1 MKIRSLVV
9 LLVAF
14 FAGFGTMIG
23 QVGKTDI
30 KVTGTVVSALN
41 GNALAGARL
50 TLEGAKPVMTEEK
63 GLFTLIVTE
72 NKSGNAARILQ
83 VSAPGFATRKLY
95 ISGSKNLTIRMYEEG
110 YKGVET
116 MVMTPFG
123 EQSTL
128 TSTFAINSASP
139 DLSSNVASTPD
150 GLLQGT
156 VAGLNAVSRSGQVAS
171 GVNMFLQ
178 GFNSLVATSQP
189 MIVVDGVPFDNYGYR
204 SLISNYQTNPL
215 SSIDVKDIEN
225 ITVLKDGSGLYG
237 GKSSNGV
244 ILINS
249 LKATDAATRIY
260 ASVNTGMSFKPMELP
275 LLDANRYKSYMSDLL
290 LTSGKTASEIQAL
303 PYFNQDK
310 PVADKYGRY
319 SGNADFYRY
328 ANNTDWQSMAYEMAT
343 NQDYYINIKG
353 GDQTA
358 LYAVSMGYL
367 VQEGILSNTNYTR
380 FNTRFN
386 SDINISRKFQ
396 AHTNMS
402 FSYGTRYMQN
412 EGVGTTSN
420 LLYNSLVKAPITA
433 ARTYDLEGQ
442 ASPNLEAADV
452 FGVSN
457 VYALANNLVLRNLN
471 YRFNGSLGFDYDF
484 NRNLKLTGL
493 FGLNFNKDRERVF
506 LPSEGVA
513 HDTLVNAVVSN
524 ESKHRVERWF
534 VLYSDAHLSYT
545 KNYGSASRVTAHAGL
560 RYQNSQTENDFALA
574 YNSASD
580 NFKSIGY
587 GDANLRK
594 IGGSLGEQNWM
605 SAYGNAD
612 YVLDNK
618 YFASVILSADLSSR
632 YSGVKVFPTV
642 AGGWLASS
650 EDFLKEVDFLSFL
663 KVRASYGKTGN
674 DDIGNYS
681 QKKYYT
687 SQGLLGYS
695 GLVLGN
701 IPNSELRPEITTK
714 LNLGFDAAFLDDRM
728 HLSLDLY
735 SHSIEDMITYSA
747 APAFSGFTSY
757 LSNGGSMTNKGIDL
771 TVYGRVISGEI
782 NWDLGLNVS
791 KYKNNVTRLDCG
803 TLETVINGATVQT
816 KVGQPI
822 GVFYGYKT
830 NGVYATQAEAEADG
844 LYIMKGAIQKPF
856 TGGDIRFVNQNAG
869 SEINAADRV
878 VIGDPNPDVYGAIL
892 STVTFND
899 FTLDAKIGY
908 SIGGD
913 VYNYTRD
920 VLESMSGYANQTMA
934 VMNRW
939 RADGQVTSMPKATW
953 GDPMGNSRF
962 SDRWIEDGSY
972 MRLKTMTL
980 NYKVPMKSAFIQS
993 INVFLTGEN
1002 LLTFTKYKGLDP
1014 EFSQSENPL
1023 YYGVDAAICPQP
1035 TAVFL
1040 GVKIGL

>member
-1 MKIRSLVV
+1 MKIKSLVV
-9 LLVAF
+9 LFATFLV
-14 FAGFGTMIG
+14 GTSTMIG
-23 QVGKTDI
+23 QVGNSEF
-30 KVTGTVVSALN
+30 KVSGTVVSALN
-41 GNALAGARL
+41 GEALAGARL
-50 TLEGAKPVMTEEK
+50 TLDGAKPVMTEDR
-63 GLFTLIVTE
+63 GLFTLVVNDKNIGT
-72 NKSGNAARILQ
+72 SARILQ
-83 VSAPGFATRKLY
+83 VSAPGYATRKLF
-95 ISGSKNLTIRMYEEG
+95 ITGSKVLTIRMYEEG

-123 EQSTL
+123 MESTL
-128 TSTFAINSASP
+128 NSTYAVNSASP
-139 DLSSNVASTPD
+139 DLSSSVASTPD
-150 GLLQGT
+150 NLFQGT
-156 VAGLNAVSRSGQVAS
+156 VPGLNAVTRSGQVAS

-189 MIVVDGVPFDNYGYR
+189 MIVVDGMPFDNYGYR

-215 SSIDVKDIEN
+215 AAIDVKDIET

-237 GKSSNGV
+237 GKAANGV

-249 LKATDAATRIY
+249 LKATDAATKIY
-260 ASVNTGMSFKPMELP
+260 TSINTGMSFKPLSLP
-275 LLDANRYKSYMSDLL
+275 LLDAAKYKSYLGDLL
-290 LTSGKTASEIQAL
+290 LTSGKTSSEIQAL

-319 SGNADFYRY
+319 SGNADYYRY

-386 SDINISRKFQ
+386 SDINISKKFQ

-402 FSYGTRYMQN
+402 FSYGTRYLQN
-412 EGVGTTSN
+412 EGAGTTSN
-420 LLYNSLVKAPITA
+420 LLYNSLVKSPIMASNTF
-433 ARTYDLEGQ
+433 DMEGNV
-442 ASPNLEAADV
+442 SPNLEAPDV

-457 VYALANNLVLRNLN
+457 VKALADNLVLRNLN
-471 YRFNGSLGFDYDF
+471 YRFTGSLGFDYDF
-484 NRNLKLTGL
+484 NRNLKLVGL

-513 HDTLVNAVVSN
+513 HDTLINAVVTN

-534 VLYSDAHLSYT
+534 VMYGDAHLSFD
-545 KNYGSASRVTAHAGL
+545 KNLGGQSRVSANAGL

-587 GDANLRK
+587 GDANLRR

-605 SAYGNAD
+605 SFYGNAD
-612 YVLDNK
+612 YVFANK
-618 YFASVILSADLSSR
+618 YIASAILSADLSSR
-632 YSGVKVFPTV
+632 YDGMKVFPTISG
-642 AGGWLASS
+642 AWLVSS
-650 EDFLKEVDFLSFL
+650 EDFMSDVTNVNFL
-663 KVRASYGKTGN
+663 KVRASFGKTGN

-687 SQGLLGYS
+687 SNGLLGYS
-695 GLVLGN
+695 GLILGN

-714 LNLGFDAAFLDDRM
+714 MNLGVDAAFLDDRM
-728 HLSLDLY
+728 HLSLDVY

-757 LSNGGSMTNKGIDL
+757 LSNGGAMTNKGIDL
-771 TVYGRVISGEI
+771 SVYGRVLSGEV
-782 NWDLGLNVS
+782 NWDLGLNIS

-803 TLETVINGATVQT
+803 TLETDINGATVQT

-830 NGVYATQAEAEADG
+830 NGVYKTQAEAESEG

-856 TGGDIRFVNQNAG
+856 SGGDVRFVNQNAG
-869 SEINAADRV
+869 KEINADDRV

-892 STVTFND
+892 STATYKN
-899 FTLDAKIGY
+899 FTLDAKINY
-908 SIGGD
+908 SLGGD
-913 VYNYTRD
+913 LYNYTRD
-920 VLESMSGYANQTMA
+920 VLESMSGFQNQTLA
-934 VMNRW
+934 VLNRW

-972 MRLKTMTL
+972 LRLKSMTV
-980 NYKVPMKSAFIQS
+980 NYKVPMKSKFIES
-993 INVFLTGEN
+993 LNVFLTGEN

-1035 TAVFL
+1035 VAVFL

>member
-1 MKIRSLVV
+1 MKIKSLVV
-9 LLVAF
+9 LFVAF
-14 FAGFGTMIG
+14 FVGTSTMIG
-23 QVGKTDI
+23 QVGTSDI
-30 KVTGTVVSALN
+30 KVSGTVVSVLT
-41 GNALAGARL
+41 GNPLAGARL

-72 NKSGNAARILQ
+72 KKISQGARILQ
-83 VSAPGFATRKLY
+83 VSAPGYATRKLY
-95 ISGSKNLTIRMYEEG
+95 ITGSKNLIIRMYEDG
-110 YKGVET
+110 YKGVEE
-116 MVMTPFG
+116 MIMTPFG
-123 EQSTL
+123 MESTL
-128 TSTFAINSASP
+128 NSAFAINSASP
-139 DLSSNVASTPD
+139 DLGSATATTPD
-150 GLLQGT
+150 VLLQGT

-171 GVNMFLQ
+171 GANMFLQ
-178 GFNSLVATSQP
+178 GFNSLIATSQP
-189 MIVVDGVPFDNYGYR
+189 MIVVDGVPFDNYGFK

-215 SSIDVKDIEN
+215 SAIDVKDIET

-237 GKSSNGV
+237 GKASNGV

-249 LKATDAATRIY
+249 LKATDAATKIY

-275 LLDANRYKSYMSDLL
+275 LLDATRYKSYLSDLL
-290 LTSGKTASEIQAL
+290 MTSGKTASQIQEL

-319 SGNADFYRY
+319 SGNADYYRY
-328 ANNTDWQSMAYEMAT
+328 ANNTDWQASTYEMAK

-353 GDQTA
+353 GDETA

-367 VQEGILSNTNYTR
+367 SQEGILSNTSYTR

-386 SDINISRKFQ
+386 SDINISKKLQ
-396 AHTNMS
+396 AHTNMA

-412 EGVGTTSN
+412 EGPGTTSN
-420 LLYNSLVKAPITA
+420 LLYNSFVKAPFTSA
-433 ARTYDLEGQ
+433 NTFNMEGL
-442 ASPNLEAADV
+442 ASPNLESADV

-457 VYALANNLVLRNLN
+457 VKAIANNMVLRNLN
-471 YRFNGSLGFDYDF
+471 YRFTGSLGFDYDF
-484 NRNLKLTGL
+484 SRNLKLSGL

-506 LPSEGVA
+506 LPAAGMA
-513 HDTLVNAVVSN
+513 HDTLVNAVVTN

-534 VLYSDAHLSYT
+534 VLYTDAHLSYT
-545 KNYGSASRVTAHAGL
+545 KSFNAESKLTAHAGM

-594 IGGSLGEQNWM
+594 IGGSLGEQKWM
-605 SAYGNAD
+605 SFYGNAD
-612 YVLDNK
+612 MVFANK
-618 YFASVILSADLSSR
+618 YIASVILSADLSSR
-632 YSGVKVFPTV
+632 YTGAMVFPTISG
-642 AGGWLASS
+642 AWLLSS
-650 EDFLKEVDFLSFL
+650 EDFMRDVSAVTFL
-663 KVRASYGKTGN
+663 KVRASLGKTGN
-674 DDIGNYS
+674 DDIGNYQ

-687 SQGLLGYS
+687 SQGLLGYY

-701 IPNSELRPEITTK
+701 IPNSKLRPEVTTK
-714 LNLGFDAAFLDDRM
+714 MNLGVDAAFMDDRM
-728 HLSLDLY
+728 HMSLDIY
-735 SHSIEDMITYSA
+735 SHSIQDMITYST

-771 TVYGRVISGEI
+771 SVYGRVISGEI
-782 NWDLGLNVS
+782 NWDLGLNIS
-791 KYKNNVTRLDCG
+791 KYKNNVTRLDAG
-803 TLETVINGATVQT
+803 TMETVMNGATVQT

-830 NGVYATQAEAEADG
+830 NGIYATQAEATTEG
-844 LYIMKGAIQKPF
+844 LYIMNGAIQKPF
-856 TGGDIRFVNQNAG
+856 SGGDVRFVNQNAG
-869 SEINAADRV
+869 GEINAADRV
-878 VIGDPNPDVYGAIL
+878 IIGDPNPDVYGAIL
-892 STVTFND
+892 STVTFNN
-899 FTLDAKIGY
+899 FTLDMKMTYAL
-908 SIGGD
+908 GGD
-913 VYNYTRD
+913 IYNYTRD
-920 VLESMSGYANQTMA
+920 VLESMSGYQNQTLS
-934 VMNRW
+934 VLNRW
-939 RADGQVTSMPKATW
+939 RADGQVTSVPKATW

-980 NYKVPMKSAFIQS
+980 NYKVPMKSKFIES
-993 INVFLTGEN
+993 INVFVTGEN

-1035 TAVFL
+1035 KAVFL

>member
-1 MKIRSLVV
+1 MKIRSLIV
-9 LLVAF
+9 LFVTIF
-14 FAGFGTMIG
+14 VGTSTMIG
-23 QVGKTDI
+23 QVGSSDI
-30 KVTGTVVSALN
+30 KVSGTVVSALT
-41 GNALAGARL
+41 GNVLAGARL
-50 TLEGAKPVMTEEK
+50 TLEGAKPVMTEDK
-63 GLFTLIVTE
+63 GAFTLIVTE
-72 NKSGNAARILQ
+72 RKENGAARILQ
-83 VSAPGFATRKLY
+83 VSAPGYATRKLY
-95 ISGSKNLTIRMYEEG
+95 ITGSKNLIVKMYEEG

-123 EQSTL
+123 LESTL
-128 TSTFAINSASP
+128 NSTYAVNSASP
-139 DLSSNVASTPD
+139 GVSSSIAATPD

-189 MIVVDGVPFDNYGYR
+189 MIVVDGVPFDNYGFK
-204 SLISNYQTNPL
+204 SLISGYQSNPL

-237 GKSSNGV
+237 GKASNGV

-249 LKATDAATRIY
+249 LKATDAATKIY
-260 ASVNTGMSFKPMELP
+260 ATVNTGMSFTPLDLP
-275 LLDANRYKSYMSDLL
+275 LLNATQYKSYLSDLL

-319 SGNADFYRY
+319 SGNSDFYRY
-328 ANNTDWQSMAYEMAT
+328 ANNTNWQSMAYEMAR

-367 VQEGILSNTNYTR
+367 VQDGILSNTNYTR

-386 SDINISRKFQ
+386 SDINISKKFQ

-412 EGVGTTSN
+412 EGAGSTSN
-420 LLYNSLVKAPITA
+420 LLYNSLVKAPITGVS
-433 ARTYDLEGQ
+433 TFNLEGLP
-442 ASPNLEAADV
+442 SPNLEAADV

-457 VYALANNLVLRNLN
+457 VKALADNLVLRNLN

-513 HDTLVNAVVSN
+513 HDTLANAVVTN

-545 KNYGSASRVTAHAGL
+545 KKFNAESSLTAHAGM
-560 RYQNSQTENDFALA
+560 RYQNSKTENDFALA

-605 SAYGNAD
+605 SFYGNAD
-612 YVLDNK
+612 YVFANK
-618 YFASVILSADLSSR
+618 YIASAILTADLSSR
-632 YSGVKVFPTV
+632 YTGVKVFPTIS
-642 AGGWLASS
+642 AAWLVSS
-650 EDFLKEVDFLSFL
+650 EDFMSDVNAVNFL
-663 KVRASYGKTGN
+663 KVRASIGKTGN
-674 DDIGNYS
+674 DDIGNYQ

-687 SQGLLGYS
+687 SEGFLGYN

-701 IPNSELRPEITTK
+701 IPNSKLRPEITTK
-714 LNLGFDAAFLDDRM
+714 INLGVDAAFMDDRM
-728 HLSLDLY
+728 HLSLDVY
-735 SHSIEDMITYSA
+735 SHNIEDMITYSA

-771 TVYGRVISGEI
+771 SVYGRVISGEI
-782 NWDLGLNVS
+782 NWDLGLNIS

-830 NGVYATQAEAEADG
+830 NGIYATQAEAEAAG
-844 LYIMKGAIQKPF
+844 LYIMNGAIQKPF
-856 TGGDIRFVNQNAG
+856 TGGDVRFVNQDA
-869 SEINAADRV
+869 SKEINSADRV

-892 STVTFND
+892 STVTFNN

-913 VYNYTRD
+913 LYNYTRAA
-920 VLESMSGYANQTMA
+920 LESMSGYENQTLS
-934 VMNRW
+934 VLNRW
-939 RADGQVTSMPKATW
+939 RADGQVTSVPKATW

-972 MRLKTMTL
+972 MRLKTITL
-980 NYKVPMKSAFIQS
+980 NYKVPMQSKFIES
-993 INVFLTGEN
+993 INVFMTGEN
-1002 LLTFTKYKGLDP
+1002 LLTLTKYKGLDP

-1035 TAVFL
+1035 VAVFL